1 MSERDEGQTLAAA
14 GASKCPACG
23 GDRPDLATPCP
34 HCGAPALGPAEVAA
48 DEAARRGAAEMV
60 MQVRASDIEPYVGL
74 RYLSKLFR
82 LMAIILVILLL
93 AEVVTGLMSQGM
105 VAIPT
110 LIGEISRL
118 IVLASLLW
126 AMGDLAVLL
135 IDIGHDVRATRILM
149 GRQAAHHI
157 HEHALGAVPG
167 ATPAGGSAAA
177 STGAT
182 AAAPRGEQRRTPR

>member
-1 MSERDEGQTLAAA
+1 MSERDEERTLAAA
-14 GASKCPACG
+14 AGGTCPNCG
-23 GDRPDLATPCP
+23 QVRPDLSTPCP
-34 HCGAPALGPAEVAA
+34 HCGAAALGPAEVAA
-48 DEAARRGAAEMV
+48 SEARRGVWESI

-93 AEVVTGLMSQGM
+93 AEVVTGLMSQGV

-110 LIGEISRL
+110 LLGEISRL

-135 IDIGHDVRATRILM
+135 IDIGHDVRAARILL
-149 GRQAAHHI
+149 GRTAAHQVHDRP
-157 HEHALGAVPG
+157 ASNGVTGTTPPVVPR
-167 ATPAGGSAAA
+167 S
-177 STGAT
+177 
-182 AAAPRGEQRRTPR
+182 ERRSERR

>member
-1 MSERDEGQTLAAA
+1 MSERDEERTLAAA
-14 GASKCPACG
+14 AGGTCPNCG
-23 GDRPDLATPCP
+23 QVRPDLSTPCP
-34 HCGAPALGPAEVAA
+34 HCGAAALGPAEVAA
-48 DEAARRGAAEMV
+48 SEARRGVWESI

-93 AEVVTGLMSQGM
+93 AEVVTGLMSQGV

-110 LIGEISRL
+110 LLGEISRL

-149 GRQAAHHI
+149 GRQAALLSHDQ
-157 HEHALGAVPG
+157 APTGVTPPDVP
-167 ATPAGGSAAA
+167 ARP
-177 STGAT
+177 
-182 AAAPRGEQRRTPR
+182 ERRTR

>member
-1 MSERDEGQTLAAA
+1 MSERNEERVLTAA
-14 GASKCPACG
+14 GESRCPRCG
-23 GDRPDLATPCP
+23 KDRPDLATACP
-34 HCGAPALGPAEVAA
+34 HCGAPPLGPAEAA
-48 DEAARRGAAEMV
+48 SEDAARRGAWDMV

-93 AEVVTGLMSQGM
+93 AEVVTGLMSQG
-105 VAIPT
+105 VIAVPT

-135 IDIGHDVRATRILM
+135 IDIGHDVRASRILL

-157 HEHALGAVPG
+157 HDHQVGAVT
-167 ATPAGGSAAA
+167 TPAGG
-177 STGAT
+177 TP
-182 AAAPRGEQRRTPR
+182 AAPRGEQRRHPR